1 MNGRCSACRIGQETE
16 SITKIVKAR
25 NVEEGPPGLLP
36 CSGILVR

>member
-1 MNGRCSACRIGQETE
+1 MNGRCSACRTE

-25 NVEEGPPGLLP
+25 NFEEGPPGLLP